1 MNLFDYT
8 KKTTDEYSQWLW
20 DHLPPKCLKS
30 ILDIGAGDG
39 RLWEEHF
46 SSIPP
51 NASIL
56 LMDEDQIS
64 LEEAQDSFND
74 QRFKIKVANVETE
87 AFGKNKYDLIYAG
100 SLLPYIHERQ
110 ALYIKI
116 YNSLKKGGCFI
127 CDLNGKKNLI
137 ELRDKNIK
145 SILSPLVPQ
154 NPIWKLATGVTRE
167 KVYKELQSVFTNCQM
182 IPFENEVQAPNAKMI
197 VNYHSKFETQ
207 MTSKQKKELLSY
219 YQSLQSSS
227 KNTISIQLDWGIV
240 FSQK

>member
-8 KKTTDEYSQWLW
+8 KKTTDEYSDWLW
-20 DHLPPKCLKS
+20 EHIPQKCLKN

-46 SSIPP
+46 SSIPH

-64 LEEAQDSFND
+64 LEEAQESFDD

-87 AFGKNKYDLIYAG
+87 EFGKNKYDLIYAG
-100 SLLPYIHERQ
+100 SLLPYIIKRQ
-110 ALYIKI
+110 PLYLKI
-116 YNSLKKGGCFI
+116 FNSLKKGGCFV

-137 ELRDKNIK
+137 ELRNKNIK

-182 IPFENEVQAPNAKMI
+182 IKFENEVLVPNAKMLI
-197 VNYHSKFETQ
+197 NYHLKFETQ
-207 MTSKQKKELLSY
+207 MTSQQKKELLSY
-219 YQSLQSSS
+219 YQSLSSNS
-227 KNTISIQLDWGIV
+227 KDTISIQLDWGVII
-240 FSQK
+240 SQK